1 MKNLIKQLNR
11 YRDEYYNDNCPSV
24 SDAEYDALFDKLTEL
39 ENETGLKYS
48 NSPTQT
54 VGYTP
59 IEGLNKVKHS
69 HPMLS
74 LDKTKSIDKLREF
87 IGQKA
92 VCLMWK
98 LDGLTI
104 SLHYNGGEL
113 IGAETRGDGEVG
125 EDVLHTVKAFAN
137 VPLHIDYMGDL
148 VVDGEAII
156 TYYDF
161 EKYNAGLPEDEKAK
175 NPRNLAAG
183 SVRQLNPETTRQ
195 RNVKFFAWK
204 CIKGC
209 DGINSQDL
217 QLGYL
222 NRLGFDITAC
232 VFINHTPTFKLEDE
246 IEGLK
251 QSAAFYNLPI
261 DGLVAMYDNIAYG
274 ESLGMT
280 GHHPRHS
287 LAFKFTDKGYETV
300 LKNIEWDVSRTGL
313 VNPTAVFD
321 PVIIDGC
328 TITRATLHNVSYI
341 EALELGIG
349 DTISIIKANE
359 IIPKVVDNLTRSGS
373 YKMPVLCPYCHS
385 KLLMDNA
392 NGSKTLKC
400 PNENCDGKILDKLTH
415 FVSKKAMNI
424 EGLSKATIKKFYE
437 KGWLHRYCDIY
448 HLDDHKD
455 EIIAMEGFG
464 EKSWNK
470 LWDSIEKSK
479 NVKLSNY
486 LVAISISLVGTAA
499 AKTISKYFNGD
510 YDAFFKA
517 VRSDFDFTKL
527 EDFGNEQN
535 KSLHNWGN
543 KISVS
548 DVILSKHL
556 NFKKSENNTMK
567 NNNFCM
573 GKCFVV
579 TGKLENFTRDGIKD
593 FIEQHGGKVT
603 GSVSSKCDYL
613 IDNDINSTSSKNRKA
628 KELGVY
634 ILNEK
639 DLLKNMS

>member
-1 MKNLIKQLNR
+1 MQNLIKQLNR

-48 NSPTQT
+48 NSPTQS
-54 VGYTP
+54 VGYAP
-59 IEGLNKVKHS
+59 VEGLKKVEHS
-69 HPMLS
+69 HLMLS
-74 LDKTKSIDKLREF
+74 LDKTKSVDELREF

-113 IGAETRGDGEVG
+113 IGAETRGNGEIG

-137 VPLHIDYMGDL
+137 IPLHIDYMGDL

-156 TYYDF
+156 TYDDF
-161 EKYNAGLPEDEKAK
+161 EKYNAGLAEDERAK

-183 SVRQLNPETTRQ
+183 SVRQLNPEVTKQ

-204 CIKGC
+204 CVKGC
-209 DGINSQDL
+209 DNINSQCL
-217 QLGYL
+217 RLSFLSQ
-222 NRLGFDITAC
+222 LGFDITKYTG
-232 VFINHTPTFKLEDE
+232 IFKVEDD
-246 IEGLK
+246 IQRLK
-251 QSAAFYNLPI
+251 QSAIEKHIPI
-261 DGLVAMYDNIAYG
+261 DGLVAMYDDIAYG

-280 GHHPRHS
+280 GHHPKHS
-287 LAFKFTDKGYETV
+287 LAFKFTDTEYETV
-300 LKNIEWDVSRTGL
+300 LRNIEWDVSRTGL

-321 PVIIDGC
+321 PVVIDGC
-328 TITRATLHNVSYI
+328 TITRATLHNISYI
-341 EALELGIG
+341 EALELGIN
-349 DTISIIKANE
+349 DKILVIKCNE
-359 IIPKVVDNLTRSGS
+359 IIPKVVDNLTRSNT
-373 YKMPVLCPYCHS
+373 YKIPVLCPCCHS
-385 KLLMDNA
+385 KLLINNA
-392 NGSKTLKC
+392 NGSKTLRC
-400 PNENCDGKILDKLTH
+400 TNENCDGKIIDKLTH

-424 EGLSKATIKKFYE
+424 DGLSEATIKKFYE
-437 KGWLHRYCDIY
+437 KGWLRRYCDIY
-448 HLDDHKD
+448 HLDDYKD
-455 EIIAMEGFG
+455 EIMSMGGFG

-479 NVKLSNY
+479 NIKLSNY
-486 LVAISISLVGTAA
+486 LVALSIPLIGASA

-556 NFKKSENNTMK
+556 SFTKSENNTKK

-573 GKCFVV
+573 GKCFAV

-593 FIEQHGGKVT
+593 FIEQHGGKVA
-603 GSVSSKCDYL
+603 GSVSAKCDYL
-613 IDNDINSTSSKNRKA
+613 INNDINSTSSKNRKA

-634 ILNEK
+634 NLNEK

>member
-1 MKNLIKQLNR
+1 MQNLIKQLNQ

-39 ENETGLKYS
+39 ESETGLKYS
-48 NSPTQT
+48 NSPTQS
-54 VGYTP
+54 VGYAP
-59 IEGLNKVKHS
+59 VEGLKKVKHS

-74 LDKTKSIDKLREF
+74 LDKTKSIDELKKF
-87 IGQKA
+87 IGDKP

-104 SLHYNGGEL
+104 SLHYSGGEL

-125 EDVLHTVKAFAN
+125 EDVLHTVKAFVN

-156 TYYDF
+156 TYDDF
-161 EKYNAGLPEDEKAK
+161 EKYNAELAEDERAK

-183 SVRQLNPETTRQ
+183 SVRQLNPEITKQ

-204 CIKGC
+204 CVKGC
-209 DGINSQDL
+209 DEINSQDL
-217 QLGYL
+217 HLNYL
-222 NRLGFDITAC
+222 NRLGFDITVCA
-232 VFINHTPTFKLEDE
+232 FLNHTPALKLEDE
-246 IEGLK
+246 IESLK
-251 QSAAFYNLPI
+251 QSAAFYNIPI
-261 DGLVAMYDNIAYG
+261 DGLVAMYDDIAYG

-287 LAFKFTDKGYETV
+287 LAFKFTDTEYETV
-300 LKNIEWDVSRTGL
+300 LRNIEWDVSRAGL

-321 PVIIDGC
+321 PVVIDGC
-328 TITRATLHNVSYI
+328 TITRATLHNISYI
-341 EALELGIG
+341 EVLELGVG
-349 DTISIIKANE
+349 DTISIIKAND

-373 YKMPVLCPYCHS
+373 YKIPVLCPCCHS
-385 KLLMDNA
+385 KLLINNA
-392 NGSKTLKC
+392 NGSKTLRC
-400 PNENCDGKILDKLTH
+400 PNENCDGKIIDKLTH

-424 EGLSKATIKKFYE
+424 DGLSEATIKKFYE
-437 KGWLHRYCDIY
+437 KGWLRRYCDIY
-448 HLDDHKD
+448 HLDDYKD
-455 EIIAMEGFG
+455 EIMTMDGFG
-464 EKSWNK
+464 EKSWSK

-486 LVAISISLVGTAA
+486 LVALSIPLVGTAA

-510 YDAFFKA
+510 YNAFFKA
-517 VRSDFDFTKL
+517 ARSNFDFTQL
-527 EDFGNEQN
+527 EDFGNELN
-535 KSLHNWGN
+535 KTLYDWGN

-556 NFKKSENNTMK
+556 NFEKGENNIVK
-567 NNNFCM
+567 SNDFCA
-573 GKCFVV
+573 GKSFVI
-579 TGKLENFTRDGIKD
+579 TGKLENFTREGIKD
-593 FIEQHGGKVT
+593 FIEQHGGKVV

-613 IDNDINSTSSKNRKA
+613 INNDVNSASSKNKKA
-628 KELGVY
+628 KELN
-634 ILNEK
+634 IPIISEK
-639 DLLKNMS
+639 EFLRKV

>member
-1 MKNLIKQLNR
+1 MQNLIKQLNQ
-11 YRDEYYNDNCPSV
+11 YRDEYYNNNCPSI
-24 SDAEYDALFDKLTEL
+24 SDAEYDALFDKLTAL
-39 ENETGLKYS
+39 ETETGLKYS
-48 NSPTQT
+48 NSPTQS
-54 VGYTP
+54 VGYAP
-59 IEGLNKVKHS
+59 VEGLKKVKHS

-74 LDKTKSIDKLREF
+74 LDKTKSVDELREF

-113 IGAETRGDGEVG
+113 IGAETRGDGVIG

-137 VPLHIDYMGDL
+137 VPLYIDYVGEL

-156 TYYDF
+156 TYDDF
-161 EKYNAGLPEDEKAK
+161 EKYNAGLPEDERAK
-175 NPRNLAAG
+175 NSRNLAAG
-183 SVRQLNPETTRQ
+183 SVRQLNPEITKQ

-204 CIKGC
+204 CVKGC
-209 DGINSQDL
+209 DNINSQWL
-217 QLGYL
+217 RL
-222 NRLGFDITAC
+222 NFLSQLGFDITKYTGIC
-232 VFINHTPTFKLEDE
+232 KVEDD
-246 IEGLK
+246 IRRLK
-251 QSAAFYNLPI
+251 QSATEKRIPI

-287 LAFKFTDKGYETV
+287 LAFKFANEEYETV
-300 LKNIEWDVSRTGL
+300 LRNIEWDVSRTGL

-385 KLLMDNA
+385 KLLIDNA
-392 NGSKTLKC
+392 NGSKTLRC
-400 PNENCDGKILDKLTH
+400 PNENCNGKILDKLTH
-415 FVSKKAMNI
+415 FASKKAMNI
-424 EGLSKATIKKFYE
+424 DGLSEATIKKFYE
-437 KGWLHRYCDIY
+437 KGWLRSYCNIY
-448 HLDDHKD
+448 HLDDYKD
-455 EIIAMEGFG
+455 EIIALDGFG

-470 LWDSIEKSK
+470 LWDNIEKSK

-486 LVAISISLVGTAA
+486 LVALSIPLVGVTA

-510 YDAFFKA
+510 YNEFFKA
-517 VRSDFDFTKL
+517 TRTGFDFTQL
-527 EDFGNEQN
+527 EDFGNELN

-543 KISVS
+543 KISVD

-556 NFKKSENNTMK
+556 NFEKGENSTVKSND
-567 NNNFCM
+567 FCA
-573 GKCFVV
+573 GKSFVV

-593 FIEQHGGKVT
+593 FIEQHGGKVVGT
-603 GSVSSKCDYL
+603 ISSKCDYL
-613 IDNDINSTSSKNRKA
+613 INNDINSTSSKNKKA
-628 KELGVY
+628 RELNIPIICEKEF
-634 ILNEK
+634 
-639 DLLKNMS
+639 LKNLEIYT

>member
-1 MKNLIKQLNR
+1 
-11 YRDEYYNDNCPSV
+11 
-24 SDAEYDALFDKLTEL
+24 
-39 ENETGLKYS
+39 
-48 NSPTQT
+48 
-54 VGYTP
+54 
-59 IEGLNKVKHS
+59 
-69 HPMLS
+69 MLS
-74 LDKTKSIDKLREF
+74 LDKTKSVDELREF

-113 IGAETRGDGEVG
+113 IGAETRGDGVIG

-137 VPLHIDYMGDL
+137 VPLYIDYVGEL

-156 TYYDF
+156 TYDDF
-161 EKYNAGLPEDEKAK
+161 EKYNAGLSEDERAK

-183 SVRQLNPETTRQ
+183 SVRQLNPEITKQ

-204 CIKGC
+204 CVKGC
-209 DGINSQDL
+209 DNINSQCL
-217 QLGYL
+217 RL
-222 NRLGFDITAC
+222 NFLSQLGFDITKYTGIC
-232 VFINHTPTFKLEDE
+232 KVEDD
-246 IEGLK
+246 IRRLK
-251 QSAAFYNLPI
+251 QSATEKRIPI

-274 ESLGMT
+274 EFLGMT

-287 LAFKFTDKGYETV
+287 LAFKFANEEYETM
-300 LKNIEWDVSRTGL
+300 LRNIEWDVSRTGL

-385 KLLMDNA
+385 KLLTDNA
-392 NGSKTLKC
+392 NESKTLRC
-400 PNENCDGKILDKLTH
+400 PNEHCIGRTIDKLTH
-415 FVSKKAMNI
+415 FASKKAMNI
-424 EGLSKATIKKFYE
+424 EGLSEATIKKFYE
-437 KGWLHRYCDIY
+437 KGWLRKYCDIY
-448 HLDDHKD
+448 HLNDYKD
-455 EIIAMEGFG
+455 EIIVLDGFG

-486 LVAISISLVGTAA
+486 LVALSIPLVGTAS

-517 VRSDFDFTKL
+517 TRSDFDFTKL
-527 EDFGNEQN
+527 EDFGNELN
-535 KSLHNWGN
+535 KSLHDWGN
-543 KISVS
+543 KISVG

-556 NFKKSENNTMK
+556 NFEKGENNTVK
-567 NNNFCM
+567 SNDFCA
-573 GKCFVV
+573 GKSFVV
-579 TGKLENFTRDGIKD
+579 TGKLENFTREGIKD
-593 FIEQHGGKVT
+593 FIEQHGGKVV
-603 GSVSSKCDYL
+603 GSISSKCDYL
-613 IDNDINSTSSKNRKA
+613 INNDINSTSSKNKKA
-628 KELGVY
+628 KELNVP
-634 ILNEK
+634 IISEK
-639 DLLKNMS
+639 EFLGNF

>member
-1 MKNLIKQLNR
+1 MQNLIKQLNR
-11 YRDEYYNDNCPSV
+11 YRDEYYNDSCPSV

-48 NSPTQT
+48 NSPTQS
-54 VGYTP
+54 VGYVP
-59 IEGLNKVKHS
+59 VEGLKKVEHS

-74 LDKTKSIDKLREF
+74 LDKTKSVDELREF

-104 SLHYNGGEL
+104 SLHYSGGEL

-137 VPLHIDYMGDL
+137 IPLHIDYMGDL

-156 TYYDF
+156 TYNDF
-161 EKYNAGLPEDEKAK
+161 KKYNAGLSEDERAK

-183 SVRQLNPETTRQ
+183 SVRQLNPEVTKQ

-204 CIKGC
+204 CVKGC
-209 DGINSQDL
+209 DNINSQCL
-217 QLGYL
+217 RLSFLSQ
-222 NRLGFDITAC
+222 LGFDITKYTG
-232 VFINHTPTFKLEDE
+232 IFKIEDD
-246 IEGLK
+246 IQCLK
-251 QSAAFYNLPI
+251 QSAIEKHIPI
-261 DGLVAMYDNIAYG
+261 DGIVAMYDDIAYG

-287 LAFKFTDKGYETV
+287 LAFKFTDTEYETV
-300 LKNIEWDVSRTGL
+300 LRNIEWDVSRTGL

-321 PVIIDGC
+321 PVVIDGC
-328 TITRATLHNVSYI
+328 TIARATLHNISYI

-349 DTISIIKANE
+349 DTISIIKAND

-373 YKMPVLCPYCHS
+373 YKIPVLCPCCHS
-385 KLLMDNA
+385 KLLINNA
-392 NGSKTLKC
+392 NGSKTLRC
-400 PNENCDGKILDKLTH
+400 PNENCDGKIIDKLTH

-424 EGLSKATIKKFYE
+424 DGLSEATIKKFYE
-437 KGWLHRYCDIY
+437 KGWLRRYCDIY
-448 HLDDHKD
+448 HLDDYKD
-455 EIIAMEGFG
+455 EIMSMDGFG

-479 NVKLSNY
+479 NIKLSNY
-486 LVAISISLVGTAA
+486 LVALSIPLVGVTA

-510 YDAFFKA
+510 YDEFFKA

-527 EDFGNEQN
+527 EDFGNELN
-535 KSLHNWGN
+535 KSLHDWGN
-543 KISVS
+543 KTSVS

-556 NFKKSENNTMK
+556 SFTKSENNTIK

-573 GKCFVV
+573 GKCFAV

-593 FIEQHGGKVT
+593 FIEQHGGKVA
-603 GSVSSKCDYL
+603 GSVSAKCDYL
-613 IDNDINSTSSKNRKA
+613 INNDINSTSSKNRKA

>member
-1 MKNLIKQLNR
+1 MQNLIKHLNR

-48 NSPTQT
+48 NSPTQS
-54 VGYTP
+54 VGYVP
-59 IEGLNKVKHS
+59 VEGLKKVEHS

-74 LDKTKSIDKLREF
+74 LDKTKSVDELREF

-104 SLHYNGGEL
+104 SLHYSGGEL

-125 EDVLHTVKAFAN
+125 EDVLHAVKAFAN
-137 VPLHIDYMGDL
+137 IPLHIDYMGDL

-156 TYYDF
+156 TYNDF
-161 EKYNAGLPEDEKAK
+161 EKYNAGLSEDERAK

-183 SVRQLNPETTRQ
+183 SVRQLNPEVTKQ

-204 CIKGC
+204 CVKGC
-209 DGINSQDL
+209 DNINSQCL
-217 QLGYL
+217 RLSFLSQ
-222 NRLGFDITAC
+222 LGFDITKYTG
-232 VFINHTPTFKLEDE
+232 IFKIEDD
-246 IEGLK
+246 IQRLK
-251 QSAAFYNLPI
+251 QSAIEKHIPI
-261 DGLVAMYDNIAYG
+261 DGIVAMYDDIAYG

-287 LAFKFTDKGYETV
+287 LAFKFTDTEYETV
-300 LKNIEWDVSRTGL
+300 LRNIEWDVSRTGL

-321 PVIIDGC
+321 PVVIDGC
-328 TITRATLHNVSYI
+328 TIARATLHNISYI
-341 EALELGIG
+341 EALELGVG
-349 DTISIIKANE
+349 DTISIIKAND
-359 IIPKVVDNLTRSGS
+359 IIPKVVDNLTRSGL
-373 YKMPVLCPYCHS
+373 YKIPVLCPHCHS
-385 KLLMDNA
+385 KLLINNT
-392 NGSKTLKC
+392 NGSKTLRC
-400 PNENCDGKILDKLTH
+400 PNENCDGKIIDKLTY

-424 EGLSKATIKKFYE
+424 DGLSEATIKKFYE
-437 KGWLHRYCDIY
+437 KGWLRRYCDIY
-448 HLDDHKD
+448 HIDDYKD
-455 EIIAMEGFG
+455 EIMAMDGFG

-479 NVKLSNY
+479 NIKLSNY
-486 LVAISISLVGTAA
+486 LVALSIPLIGVSA

-548 DVILSKHL
+548 DVILSKH
-556 NFKKSENNTMK
+556 
-567 NNNFCM
+567 
-573 GKCFVV
+573 
-579 TGKLENFTRDGIKD
+579 
-593 FIEQHGGKVT
+593 
-603 GSVSSKCDYL
+603 
-613 IDNDINSTSSKNRKA
+613 
-628 KELGVY
+628 
-634 ILNEK
+634 
-639 DLLKNMS
+639 

>member
-1 MKNLIKQLNR
+1 MQNLIKQLNR

-24 SDAEYDALFDKLTEL
+24 SDAEYDALFDKLTAL
-39 ENETGLKYS
+39 ETETGLKYS
-48 NSPTQT
+48 NSPTQS
-54 VGYTP
+54 VGYAP
-59 IEGLNKVKHS
+59 VEGLKKVKHS

-74 LDKTKSIDKLREF
+74 LDKTKSVNELREF

-104 SLHYNGGEL
+104 SLHYSGGEL

-137 VPLHIDYMGDL
+137 IPLHIDYMGDL

-156 TYYDF
+156 TYDDF
-161 EKYNAGLPEDEKAK
+161 EKYNAGLSEDERAK

-183 SVRQLNPETTRQ
+183 SVRQLNPKITKQ

-204 CIKGC
+204 CVKGC
-209 DGINSQDL
+209 DNITSQCL
-217 QLGYL
+217 RLSFLSQ
-222 NRLGFDITAC
+222 LGFDITKYTG
-232 VFINHTPTFKLEDE
+232 IFKVEDD
-246 IEGLK
+246 IQRLK
-251 QSAAFYNLPI
+251 QSAIEKHIPI

-280 GHHPRHS
+280 GHHPKHS
-287 LAFKFTDKGYETV
+287 LAFKFTDEEYETV
-300 LKNIEWDVSRTGL
+300 LRNIEWDVSRTGL

-321 PVIIDGC
+321 PVVIDGC
-328 TITRATLHNVSYI
+328 TIARATLHNISYI
-341 EALELGIG
+341 EALELGIN
-349 DTISIIKANE
+349 DKILVIKCNE

-373 YKMPVLCPYCHS
+373 YKIPVLCPCCHS
-385 KLLMDNA
+385 KLLINNA
-392 NGSKTLKC
+392 NGSKTLRC
-400 PNENCDGKILDKLTH
+400 PNENCDGKIIDKLTH

-424 EGLSKATIKKFYE
+424 DGLSEATIKKFYE
-437 KGWLHRYCDIY
+437 KGWLRRYCDIY
-448 HLDDHKD
+448 HLDDYKD
-455 EIIAMEGFG
+455 EIMSMDGFG

-486 LVAISISLVGTAA
+486 LVALSIPLVGTAA

-510 YDAFFKA
+510 YNAFFKA
-517 VRSDFDFTKL
+517 ARSNFDFTQL
-527 EDFGNEQN
+527 EDFGNELN
-535 KSLHNWGN
+535 KTLYDWGN

-556 NFKKSENNTMK
+556 NFEKGENNIVK
-567 NNNFCM
+567 SNDFCA
-573 GKCFVV
+573 GKSFVI
-579 TGKLENFTRDGIKD
+579 TGKLENFTREGIKD
-593 FIEQHGGKVT
+593 FIEQHGGKVV

-613 IDNDINSTSSKNRKA
+613 INNDVNSASSKNKKA
-628 KELGVY
+628 KELN
-634 ILNEK
+634 IPIISEK
-639 DLLKNMS
+639 EFLRKV

>member
-1 MKNLIKQLNR
+1 MQNLIKQLNR

-48 NSPTQT
+48 NSPTQS
-54 VGYTP
+54 VGYVP
-59 IEGLNKVKHS
+59 VEGLKKVEHS

-74 LDKTKSIDKLREF
+74 LDKTKSVDELREF

-104 SLHYNGGEL
+104 SLHYSGGEL

-137 VPLHIDYMGDL
+137 IPLHIDYMGDL

-156 TYYDF
+156 TYNDF
-161 EKYNAGLPEDEKAK
+161 EKYNAGLSEDERAK

-183 SVRQLNPETTRQ
+183 SVRQLNPEVTKQ

-204 CIKGC
+204 CVKGC
-209 DGINSQDL
+209 DNINSQCL
-217 QLGYL
+217 RLSFLSQ
-222 NRLGFDITAC
+222 LGFDITKYTG
-232 VFINHTPTFKLEDE
+232 IFKIEDDLQR
-246 IEGLK
+246 LK
-251 QSAAFYNLPI
+251 QSAIEKHIPI
-261 DGLVAMYDNIAYG
+261 DGIVAMYDDIAYG

-287 LAFKFTDKGYETV
+287 LAFKFTDTEYETV
-300 LKNIEWDVSRTGL
+300 LRNIEWDVSRTGL

-321 PVIIDGC
+321 PVVIDGC
-328 TITRATLHNVSYI
+328 TITRATLHNISYI
-341 EALELGIG
+341 EALELGVG
-349 DTISIIKANE
+349 DTISIIKAND

-373 YKMPVLCPYCHS
+373 YKIPVLCPHCHS
-385 KLLMDNA
+385 KLLINNT
-392 NGSKTLKC
+392 NGSKTLRC
-400 PNENCDGKILDKLTH
+400 PNENCDGKIIDKLTY

-424 EGLSKATIKKFYE
+424 DGLSKATIKKFYE
-437 KGWLHRYCDIY
+437 KGWLRRYCDIY
-448 HLDDHKD
+448 HIDDYKD
-455 EIIAMEGFG
+455 EIMAMDGFG

-479 NVKLSNY
+479 NIKLSNY
-486 LVAISISLVGTAA
+486 LVALSIPLIGVSA

-527 EDFGNEQN
+527 EDFGSEQN

-556 NFKKSENNTMK
+556 SFTKSENNTIK

-573 GKCFVV
+573 GKCFAV

-593 FIEQHGGKVT
+593 FIEQHGGKVA
-603 GSVSSKCDYL
+603 GSVSAKCDYL
-613 IDNDINSTSSKNRKA
+613 INNDINSTSSKNRKA

>member
-1 MKNLIKQLNR
+1 MQNLIRQLNQ
-11 YRDEYYNDNCPSV
+11 YRDEYYNNNCPSV
-24 SDAEYDALFDKLTEL
+24 SDAEYDALFDKLTAL
-39 ENETGLKYS
+39 ETETGLKYS
-48 NSPTQT
+48 NSPTQS
-54 VGYTP
+54 VGYAP
-59 IEGLNKVKHS
+59 VEGLNKVKHS

-74 LDKTKSIDKLREF
+74 LDKTKSVDELREF

-113 IGAETRGDGEVG
+113 IGAETRGNGEIG

-137 VPLHIDYMGDL
+137 IPLHIDYMGDL

-156 TYYDF
+156 TYDDF
-161 EKYNAGLPEDEKAK
+161 EKYNAGLAEDERAK

-183 SVRQLNPETTRQ
+183 SVRQLNPEVTKQ

-204 CIKGC
+204 CVKGC
-209 DGINSQDL
+209 DEINSQDL
-217 QLGYL
+217 HLNYL

-232 VFINHTPTFKLEDE
+232 VFLNHTPALKLEDE
-246 IEGLK
+246 IESLK
-251 QSAAFYNLPI
+251 QSAAFYNIPI

-287 LAFKFTDKGYETV
+287 LAFKFANEEYETV
-300 LKNIEWDVSRTGL
+300 LRNIEWDVSRTGL

-321 PVIIDGC
+321 PVVIDGC
-328 TITRATLHNVSYI
+328 TITRATLHNISYI

-359 IIPKVVDNLTRSGS
+359 IIPKVVDNLTRSNS
-373 YKMPVLCPYCHS
+373 YKVPVLCPYCHS
-385 KLLMDNA
+385 KLLIDNA
-392 NGSKTLKC
+392 NGSKALRC

-424 EGLSKATIKKFYE
+424 DGFSEATIKKFYK
-437 KGWLHRYCDIY
+437 KGWLRRYCDIY
-448 HLDDHKD
+448 HLDDYKD
-455 EIIAMEGFG
+455 EIMSMDGFG

-470 LWDSIEKSK
+470 LWDSIKKSK

-486 LVAISISLVGTAA
+486 LVALSIPLVGTTA

-517 VRSDFDFTKL
+517 ARSDFDFTQL
-527 EDFGNEQN
+527 EDFGNELN

-543 KISVS
+543 KISVG

-556 NFKKSENNTMK
+556 NFEKGENSTIKHNDFCAGKS
-567 NNNFCM
+567 
-573 GKCFVV
+573 FVV

-593 FIEQHGGKVT
+593 FIEQRGGKVI

-613 IDNDINSTSSKNRKA
+613 INNDINSVSSKNKKA
-628 KELGVY
+628 KELN
-634 ILNEK
+634 IPIISEK
-639 DLLKNMS
+639 DFLKKI